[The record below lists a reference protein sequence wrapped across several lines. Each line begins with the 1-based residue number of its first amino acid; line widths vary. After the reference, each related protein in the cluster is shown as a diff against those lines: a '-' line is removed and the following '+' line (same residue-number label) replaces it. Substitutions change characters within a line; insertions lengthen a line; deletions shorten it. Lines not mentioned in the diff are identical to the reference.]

1 MDRLLADLERAEA
14 DNAEMFKALEGQ
26 TTLGLQMAG
35 KWEKAEADLQQATS
49 LLAQDERM
57 REDFIAR
64 LDRIAAD
71 LQIEQQQHAI
81 TANQRDEA
89 RSRLH
94 ASHIERDDL
103 EARLARMVEIANTER
118 SGGGDL
124 WSIRFVEAILAAA
137 KGEPSG
143 D

>member
-1 MDRLLADLERAEA
+1 
-14 DNAEMFKALEGQ
+14 
-26 TTLGLQMAG
+26 
-35 KWEKAEADLQQATS
+35 

-103 EARLARMVEIANTER
+103 EARLARV
-118 SGGGDL
+118 
-124 WSIRFVEAILAAA
+124 VEALDWYDSATKNPDFWCPVKQGFFAPRYHSEDVECSGCGQWFAVERGVHDDAEVDHFFSLIRAAA